1 LICIE
6 ETEVVEVIDGGSNIQ
21 KAADILKHMK
31 LHCHNH
37 ALQLPIKNG
46 LVLK

>member
-6 ETEVVEVIDGGSNIQ
+6 ETEVVEIIDGSNIQ
-21 KAADILKHMK
+21 KAADILRHMK
-31 LHCHNH
+31 LHCNNH